1 MDEDQQEEEFYK
13 EENKFILLNIY
24 KITGICLYLMHTFVA
39 PYSKIFFWCYWF
51 K

>member
-24 KITGICLYLMHTFVA
+24 KIPGICLYLMHTFVA
-39 PYSKIFFWCYWF
+39 PYSD
-51 K
+51 